1 MMASKKQQAVAYFR
15 TSSAAN
21 VGTDKDS
28 ERRQREAVTTY
39 AKTAGIAVVAE
50 FYDAA
55 VSGADPIDARAG
67 FVQLLDHCQE
77 HDIGIVLVENAGRFA
92 RDLAVQL
99 AGHQLLRERGIE
111 LIPVDAPS
119 YFTDPSPTA
128 EFVRQ
133 ILGAVA
139 QFEKAALVAKLR
151 HAREAK
157 RAATGRCEGRPPV
170 PEVVLA
176 EARRLAR
183 KSPKTG
189 KRRSLRAIAAELAA
203 LGHVGPTG
211 QPYHAGSIQHML
223 RPR

>member
-1 MMASKKQQAVAYFR
+1 
-15 TSSAAN
+15 
-21 VGTDKDS
+21 
-28 ERRQREAVTTY
+28 
-39 AKTAGIAVVAE
+39 VVAE

-55 VSGADPIDARAG
+55 VSGADTIDKRAG

-77 HDIGIVLVENAGRFA
+77 HGIGIVLVENAGRFA

-99 AGHQLLRERGIE
+99 TRHGLLRKRGIE

-119 YFTDPSPTA
+119 YFADPSPTA

-151 HAREAK
+151 HSREAK

-176 EARRLAR
+176 AARRLAR

-189 KRRSLRAIAAELAA
+189 KQRSLRAIAAELAA
-203 LGHVGPTG
+203 LGHVGPSG
-211 QPYHAGSIQHML
+211 DPYHAGSIQHML
-223 RPR
+223 RLR